1 MSSKDSQSDTA
12 TRVQRGEFETRLR
25 LMVSYLIS
33 DEKKKREEFDD
44 EAEERLR
51 TKKRLTLVI
60 LSLKRTSGDAQFDD
74 KDDMVDKADKREGKT
89 LTLISDSQFSLDTS
103 IELLRAVCCC
113 YCCCCP
119 HAETQSTISWPHTHD
134 IIEKDP
140 RLKRN

>member
-1 MSSKDSQSDTA
+1 
-12 TRVQRGEFETRLR
+12 
-25 LMVSYLIS
+25 MVSYLIS

-113 YCCCCP
+113 YCCRCP
-119 HAETQSTISWPHTHD
+119 YAETQSTISWPHTHD